1 MNKNTTENNDL
12 SENQQHVIH
21 LRRLLSKSQLDGVDP
36 PEWLLDE
43 LKIAERLVRIDS
55 RENEK

>member
-12 SENQQHVIH
+12 SENQQHVIY

-55 RENEK
+55 KENEK